1 MENVELDADNYAE
14 NVENVRTIQLKNVDN
29 CLPAKVKNIENRIK
43 QKKTKGNNCIRQSQ
57 NINLSNEQPKRK
69 YSNRQVGGNLF
80 CLETYPHVAYRKTPL
95 ETSTN
100 SIFKDFFIQ
109 IVEI

>member
-1 MENVELDADNYAE
+1 M
-14 NVENVRTIQLKNVDN
+14 DN
-29 CLPAKVKNIENRIK
+29 CLPAKAKNIEKSIK

-57 NINLSNEQPKRK
+57 NIDLSREKAK
-69 YSNRQVGGNLF
+69 KNRQVGGNLF
-80 CLETYPHVAYRKTPL
+80 CLETYPQVAYRKTPL